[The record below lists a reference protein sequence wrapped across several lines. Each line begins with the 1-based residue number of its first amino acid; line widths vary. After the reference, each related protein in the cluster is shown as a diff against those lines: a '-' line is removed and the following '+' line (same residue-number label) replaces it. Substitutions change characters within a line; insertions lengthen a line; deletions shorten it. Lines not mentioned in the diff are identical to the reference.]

1 MSHPLSSSRSIPEST
16 FRLHACLL
24 GVIAATLMVAGTARA
39 EQLLDIDPA
48 PESRPGFS
56 WAAVAE
62 MIMVYYDVPNTGP
75 ADMQCSL
82 AFYLTGQADCQ
93 KAAGET
99 EFTATSRIVK
109 GYPQYARE
117 SFGELP
123 VAMRWKEARTL
134 PPQEVMH
141 EIAFERP
148 VLVEIEPARNE
159 GQAKIEKRVVLIVG
173 TDGGADNLQL
183 IINDP
188 KAFGPGGNPYLEF
201 GGRVRDQSGQYQIG
215 YDDFAAFLKW
225 TATLYAIKPD

>member
-1 MSHPLSSSRSIPEST
+1 MSH
-16 FRLHACLL
+16 LHTAPAPARPHAWRTSAGLL
-24 GVIAATLMVAGTARA
+24 ALVAALVLGSVAARA
-39 EQLLDIDPA
+39 EQLLDIDPV
-48 PESRPGFS
+48 PEKGPGS
-56 WAAVAE
+56 AWAAVAE

-82 AFYLTGQADCQ
+82 AFYLTGRADCL
-93 KAAGET
+93 KDPGES
-99 EFTATSRIVK
+99 EFTAVARVVK
-109 GYPQYARE
+109 GYPQYAHE

-134 PPQEVMH
+134 PPGEVMH

-148 VLVEIEPARNE
+148 VLVEFEPARNE
-159 GQAKIEKRVVLIVG
+159 GQTKTEKRAVLIVG
-173 TDGGADNLQL
+173 TDGGADSLQL

-188 KAFGPGGNPYLEF
+188 KVFGPGENPYLEF

-215 YDDFAAFLKW
+215 YDDFTAFLKW